1 MRIKEAIQALE
12 SEGFDISKDK
22 VVFKLKDG
30 ALEMYIEEDSGTL
43 KTEIHDMQ
51 VYTSDDLKDKEM
63 MDVLYDISG
72 IQKEDE

>member
-12 SEGFDISKDK
+12 SEGFDLSKDK

-30 ALEMYIEEDSGTL
+30 ALEIYVDEESKTI

-51 VYTSDDLKDKEM
+51 VFTSDDLKDKEM